1 MSKVAARIEKVKTN
15 KEMTARERHNKR
27 SGSCKS
33 SDKDREHLNEYR
45 GVEGIAKHINT
56 LEKQMNANL
65 KAQGKRALRKDA
77 IKLIEVI
84 VSSDKEFFDKYD
96 HKDYF
101 NVTDSFLEQFWGQG
115 NVIGEYLHLDEG
127 TPHKH
132 YFVTPIKDDKFNYSS
147 FINGKND
154 LSKFQEE
161 LYNYVKERGF
171 EVDERQKAEV
181 TQKKH
186 MKTREW
192 SANMQKAESMVELM
206 DDKVKTEYAIKGY
219 LAEQE
224 SDIHYNRLEELTEEN
239 KAIIEENKA
248 LKRNIYILNEKYS
261 GLRSSVYKATGN
273 NLAQVEEMER
283 QGIHQNRLIAEQK
296 RKEKEHLEKSKM
308 LSNEEIEV

>member
-15 KEMTARERHNKR
+15 KEITARERHNKR
-27 SGSCKS
+27 SGNCKS
-33 SDKDREHLNEYR
+33 SDKDREHLNEYK
-45 GVEGIAKHINT
+45 GVEGIAKHIST
-56 LEKQMNANL
+56 LEKQMNADL
-65 KAQGKRALRKDA
+65 KAKGKRALRKDA

-96 HKDYF
+96 YKDYF
-101 NVTDSFLEQFWGQG
+101 NVTDSFLEEFWGAN
-115 NVIGEYLHLDEG
+115 NVIANYSHLDEG

-132 YFVTPIKDDKFNYSS
+132 YFITPIKDDKFNYSA

-206 DDKVKTEYAIKGY
+206 NDTTKTEYAIKGY
-219 LAEQE
+219 LAEQDNE
-224 SDIHYNRLEELTEEN
+224 IHYKRLEELTEEN
-239 KAIIEENKA
+239 KGLKDKVMNLEIDNMNLDEKYQG
-248 LKRNIYILNEKYS
+248 LKRGAFQAVKGNSKVLEDWEKW
-261 GLRSSVYKATGN
+261 
-273 NLAQVEEMER
+273 
-283 QGIHQNRLIAEQK
+283 GIHQNRLIAEQK
-296 RKEKEHLEKSKM
+296 AKEHLEKSKM

>member
-15 KEMTARERHNKR
+15 KEITARERHNKR
-27 SGSCKS
+27 SGNCKS
-33 SDKDREHLNEYR
+33 SDKDREHLNEYK
-45 GVEGIAKHINT
+45 GVEGIAKHIST
-56 LEKQMNANL
+56 LEKQMNADL
-65 KAQGKRALRKDA
+65 KAKGKRALRKDA

-96 HKDYF
+96 YKDYF
-101 NVTDSFLEQFWGQG
+101 NVTDSFLEEFWGPN
-115 NVIGEYLHLDEG
+115 NVIASYCHLDEG
-127 TPHKH
+127 TEHKH
-132 YFVTPIKDDKFNYSS
+132 YFITPIRDGKFNYSS

-161 LYNYVKERGF
+161 LYNYVKEHGF

-181 TQKKH
+181 TKKKH
-186 MKTREW
+186 LKTREW

>member
-15 KEMTARERHNKR
+15 KEMTSRERHNRR
-27 SGSCKS
+27 SGNCKS
-33 SDKDREHLNEYR
+33 SDKDREHLNEYK
-45 GVEGIAKHINT
+45 GIDGIAKHVSA
-56 LEKQMNANL
+56 LEKKINADL
-65 KAQGKRALRKDA
+65 KSKGKRALRKDA

-84 VSSDKEFFDKYD
+84 VTSDKEFFDKYD

-132 YFVTPIKDDKFNYSS
+132 YFVTPIKDDKFNYSA

-154 LSKFQEE
+154 LSIFQDQ
-161 LYNYVKERGF
+161 LYNYVKEHGF
-171 EVDERQKAEV
+171 EVNERQKAEV

-224 SDIHYNRLEELTEEN
+224 SDIYYQRIEELTEQN
-239 KAIIEENKA
+239 KELKNKVMN
-248 LKRNIYILNEKYS
+248 LDEKYR
-261 GLRSSVYKATGN
+261 GLKTSVLHATKN
-273 NLAQVEEMER
+273 NHAMVENMEK
-283 QGIHQNRLIAEQK
+283 QGIHQNRIIEEQK
-296 RKEKEHLEKSKM
+296 NKKLEKNYDDE
-308 LSNEEIEV
+308 LEL